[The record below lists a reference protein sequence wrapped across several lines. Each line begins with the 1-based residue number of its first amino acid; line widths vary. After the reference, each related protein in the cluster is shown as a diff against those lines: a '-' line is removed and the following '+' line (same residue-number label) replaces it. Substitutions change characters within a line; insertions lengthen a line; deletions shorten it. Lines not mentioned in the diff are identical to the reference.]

1 MKLLCPRI
9 HFAPRVDCQG
19 SSVELFIA
27 DSCGFLQG
35 HPARLAAIRFATS
48 PLSQIPSFLRIFQR
62 APGDFRKAQK
72 IAIILPKLSG
82 AAMQKTIIIL
92 LLVPF
97 SAHAGDLAQNNT
109 YTFCINQS
117 PSAHDC
123 YVVQSNRD
131 CGDSSY
137 NSGDGSYGKASQS
150 YSTSAAACAAARGS
164 DACRDGFRC

>member
-1 MKLLCPRI
+1 MSFERCFWGDWRRSAC
-9 HFAPRVDCQG
+9 H
-19 SSVELFIA
+19 
-27 DSCGFLQG
+27 
-35 HPARLAAIRFATS
+35 LA
-48 PLSQIPSFLRIFQR
+48 PLSNTFLFESEG
-62 APGDFRKAQK
+62 AWG
-72 IAIILPKLSG
+72 LPQSPENRYHFIQASG

-92 LLVPF
+92 LVLPF

-109 YTFCINQS
+109 YTFCINQN

-123 YVVQSNRD
+123 FVVQSNRD

-137 NSGDGSYGKASQS
+137 SGDGSYAKASQS

>member
-1 MKLLCPRI
+1 MSFERCFWGDWRRSAC
-9 HFAPRVDCQG
+9 H
-19 SSVELFIA
+19 
-27 DSCGFLQG
+27 
-35 HPARLAAIRFATS
+35 LA
-48 PLSQIPSFLRIFQR
+48 PLSIPCFLSQR
-62 APGDFRKAQK
+62 APGGFRKAQK
-72 IAIILPKLSG
+72 IAIISPKLSG
-82 AAMQKTIIIL
+82 AAMQKTILIL
-92 LLVPF
+92 LLLPF

-123 YVVQSNRD
+123 YLVQSNRD

-137 NSGDGSYGKASQS
+137 SGDGSYAKASQS